1 MELMDGSLKDLIK
14 LKGKFSEKEAVQCIF
29 KCACSYK
36 YLLQKRTL
44 HRDIK
49 PANILFN
56 ETENGEYHFK
66 FGDFGI
72 AKSALMSTF
81 SYKGTPM
88 YMAPEQ
94 KKLLHEK
101 GTLTSKADVY
111 PLGLIFF
118 ELLTGMNPNY
128 EGFDK
133 KEIKEKLTEHGVSD
147 EVKGFIVK
155 CIE

>member
-1 MELMDGSLKDLIK
+1 
-14 LKGKFSEKEAVQCIF
+14 
-29 KCACSYK
+29 
-36 YLLQKRTL
+36 
-44 HRDIK
+44 
-49 PANILFN
+49 
-56 ETENGEYHFK
+56 
-66 FGDFGI
+66 
-72 AKSALMSTF
+72 MSTF

-118 ELLTGMNPNY
+118 ELLTGMNPIY
-128 EGFDK
+128 EGLDK